1 MRHADDGL
9 FDTRLARLLHQHI
22 EQRDE
27 AISTLEREALLAHVL
42 GVQVALQPL
51 GRGQL
56 PEDVLLLR
64 GAEAKLHPRRLKL
77 ILQPQPLVAVRH
89 MREFSAD
96 GVGIN
101 EFESARECP

>member
-1 MRHADDGL
+1 MRHPDDGL
-9 FDTRLARLLHQHI
+9 FDTRLARLLYQRI

-27 AISTLEREALLAHVL
+27 AIPALEREALLADVL
-42 GVQVALQPL
+42 GVQIALEPL

-56 PEDVLLLR
+56 PENVLLLR

-77 ILQPQPLVAVRH
+77 ILQPQPLIAVRN
-89 MREFSAD
+89 MRELGAD

-101 EFESARECP
+101 EFEGGAECP